1 MSEKG
6 RRIMT
11 RDYGWCEKDQKWLLP
26 MVECSDCGY
35 FQFDRFDD
43 EDLTISGYCKWA
55 PEIKEKKET
64 EPEPEQKKCPLL
76 KSRIL
81 TNDQIG
87 GVTVEFEEEP
97 CDCKTRKCELWMGD
111 CCAIK
116 RIATLLSALT
126 FATIRCK

>member
-6 RRIMT
+6 RRIKT
-11 RDYGWCEKDQKWLLP
+11 RDYGWCEKDQKWLP

-35 FQFDRFDD
+35 FRFDD

-55 PEIKEKKET
+55 PEEEKKET
-64 EPEPEQKKCPLL
+64 EPEQKKCPLL

-97 CDCKTRKCELWMGD
+97 QECIKEKCAWWIEIG
-111 CCAIK
+111 CAIYH
-116 RIATLLSALT
+116 IAFLDLSS
-126 FATIRCK
+126 ISKP